1 MLIPLNWMVRN
12 QWKSFVLRPYCSS
25 KWAPVAEKLWEERQQ
40 IKKEKEA
47 KAAKR

>member
-1 MLIPLNWMVRN
+1 VEELCS
-12 QWKSFVLRPYCSS
+12 KTVLAAQR
-25 KWAPVAEKLWEERQQ
+25 WAPVAEKLWEERQQ